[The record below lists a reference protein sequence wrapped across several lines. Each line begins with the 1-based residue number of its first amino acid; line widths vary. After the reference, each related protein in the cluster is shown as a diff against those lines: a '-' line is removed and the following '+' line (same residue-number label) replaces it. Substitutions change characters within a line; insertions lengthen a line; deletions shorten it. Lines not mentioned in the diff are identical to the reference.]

1 VKKKLYLKPFIIPV
15 VYSILVVGL
24 IISIFISVQSSKDND
39 NNTYVSSTI
48 LDENIPVINTTNPE
62 TLVSKPYNNE
72 GITIGRNYY
81 DYKDTEEE
89 QKKSIVY
96 HEGIYLQNTGV
107 DYVLNDIFEVI
118 SILDGEVMEVEEEE
132 LLGKSV
138 TIKHNNN
145 VISVYQSLSEITVQK
160 GDKVTQGQVIG
171 KSGTCNLGS
180 DLGNHLHFELT
191 IDGQIVDPENYYG
204 KNEKEL
210 KTETNTE
217 QNIEQNTNQN

>member
-1 VKKKLYLKPFIIPV
+1 MKKKLYLKPFIIPV

-96 HEGIYLQNTGV
+96 HEGIYLQIRSN
-107 DYVLNDIFEVI
+107 
-118 SILDGEVMEVEEEE
+118 
-132 LLGKSV
+132 
-138 TIKHNNN
+138 
-145 VISVYQSLSEITVQK
+145 
-160 GDKVTQGQVIG
+160 
-171 KSGTCNLGS
+171 
-180 DLGNHLHFELT
+180 
-191 IDGQIVDPENYYG
+191 
-204 KNEKEL
+204 
-210 KTETNTE
+210 
-217 QNIEQNTNQN
+217 